1 MHSILAW
8 APLSSLGSSGSRAVA
23 LYFQS
28 GNTCRVETGTAGPI
42 LGWYIHICH
51 VLPSNAIGLAI
62 GMPNPKVGM
71 WRITQ
76 SYCHEKSWVTMTTSE
91 TSISAWS
98 KRQVSMFIGYDHC
111 LEFGR
116 PNMAQHSPNNQ
127 PRLLDL
133 VAYIIC
139 CSCWLSSSNQLH
151 GLLDETPTKTSV
163 GLGGFPGMGPPL
175 WPHSCLGRRVVSHGF
190 SQRRYQKKRSDH

>member
-1 MHSILAW
+1 MQPWKHGQPSRRLPTSKEQPQTISRPYYKVHNQSMLIMVVDDEEFHSILAW

-42 LGWYIHICH
+42 LGWYIHSLAMSCH
-51 VLPSNAIGLAI
+51 QMPSVI
-62 GMPNPKVGM
+62 
-71 WRITQ
+71 Q

-111 LEFGR
+111 LELGR

-139 CSCWLSSSNQLH
+139 CSCWLSSSSQLH
-151 GLLDETPTKTSV
+151 GLLETR
-163 GLGGFPGMGPPL
+163 F
-175 WPHSCLGRRVVSHGF
+175 F
-190 SQRRYQKKRSDH
+190 SSIHRIG